1 MNTDNSDKGL
11 QQLATQVGQ
20 ALHDRHWTLAA
31 AESCTGGWV
40 AKTLT
45 DIVGS
50 SAWFERGFVTYT
62 NVSKQEMLGV
72 DGRIIDNHGAVS
84 ELTVREM
91 ARGALQHSHAHISLA
106 ITGIAGP
113 GGGSEAKPVGLVWF
127 AWALREDDD
136 IRCEDHV
143 FEGDR
148 EAVRRQAV
156 ATALLGVQTRL
167 AETA

>member
-1 MNTDNSDKGL
+1 MGTEINDNAL
-11 QQLATQVGQ
+11 QQLATEVGQ
-20 ALHDRHWTLAA
+20 QLHERCWTLAT

-45 DIVGS
+45 DVVGS

-62 NVSKQEMLGV
+62 NIAKQEMLGV
-72 DGRIIDNHGAVS
+72 DGKIIDNHGAVS

-91 ARGALQHSHAHISLA
+91 ARGAIQNSHAHIALA

-113 GGGSEAKPVGLVWF
+113 GGGSDTKPVGLVWF
-127 AWALREDDD
+127 AWALRESDD
-136 IRCEDHV
+136 IHCEEQV
-143 FEGDR
+143 FAGDR

-156 ATALLGVQTRL
+156 ARALEGVKRRL
-167 AETA
+167 AE